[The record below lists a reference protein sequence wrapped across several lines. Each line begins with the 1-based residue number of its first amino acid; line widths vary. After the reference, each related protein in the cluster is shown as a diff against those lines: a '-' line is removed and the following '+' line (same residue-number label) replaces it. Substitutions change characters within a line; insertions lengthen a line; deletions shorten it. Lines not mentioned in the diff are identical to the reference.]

1 MLLNF
6 PQKRRLYMKRMFAV
20 GVFALAVAF
29 SGSAIAA
36 DGAAIFKT
44 KCVACHGADGKG
56 TPMGPAQAG
65 NDFIK
70 NSKEADIAAVIKNGR
85 EGAAKKYKQF
95 AMAMPKQTTLSD
107 DDVKAVIAYL
117 KSLNK

>member
-1 MLLNF
+1 
-6 PQKRRLYMKRMFAV
+6 MKRLFAV
-20 GVFALAVAF
+20 GVFAVAVAF
-29 SGSAIAA
+29 SGTATAA

-56 TPMGPAQAG
+56 TPMAPAQAG

-70 NSKEADIAAVIKNGR
+70 NSKEADIIAVIKNGR

-95 AMAMPKQTTLSD
+95 AMAMPKQVLSD
-107 DDVKAVIAYL
+107 DETKAVVAYL

>member
-1 MLLNF
+1 
-6 PQKRRLYMKRMFAV
+6 MKRMLAV

-36 DGAAIFKT
+36 DGAAIFKA
-44 KCVACHGADGKG
+44 KCVACHGPEGKG
-56 TPMGPAQAG
+56 TPMAPAFAG
-65 NDFIK
+65 NEFIK
-70 NSKEADIAAVIKNGR
+70 TSKEADILAVLKNGR

-95 AMAMPKQTTLSD
+95 AMAMPKQTLPD
-107 DDVKAVIAYL
+107 EDAKAVVAYL